1 MNRNMNSVGQMA
13 KRNQI
18 VLFEIMKQS
27 PPVGQWMARLGAL
40 LILAALSLGCHSSPP
55 VPQDSVAE
63 FSAYFDQRIPRLLAK
78 YNIPGVSMAL
88 VHNGQLVWSNAYG
101 YADLEQQ
108 RIMRPDA
115 ICRVESISKSVT
127 AWGVMRLVEQ
137 GRLELDAPIQNY
149 LHSWKLP
156 QTVFDPDKI
165 TIRRLLSGN
174 AGLPLGAIGKVVEY
188 SPQSPMPTLRD
199 YLKQEVR
206 LTRDPGSGFMYSNV
220 GFNLLELLI
229 EEASGCDFATYMT
242 EELLRPLEMTR
253 SSFAWDSSF
262 SVAIPIGY
270 EIDGTAVS
278 PYVYPAKASGGLL
291 ATAADIGRFIGAAM
305 TGSFRSDHGMLNLE
319 RICQMHE
326 PQVVIPGLFG
336 LVSESYG
343 LGHFIETLSDGR
355 KAVWHGGQGHGW
367 MTHFHAIPERGDGIV
382 ILTNSQRSWP
392 FMAQVLTDWSRWLG
406 IEPVKMGRIIDAT
419 RVLWGII
426 GLVLLISLWLAYGLV
441 AELRRRKLRFDPM
454 SPTSRGTRWIQF
466 ALGMLGIGG
475 IAWSAAQPYLFIS
488 AIFPTAAAWAGGSVV
503 ALSILLVIR
512 SLFPR
517 QLS

>member
-1 MNRNMNSVGQMA
+1 MNIIGQMA

-18 VLFEIMKQS
+18 ILFEITRQS
-27 PPVGQWMARLGAL
+27 QVGHWMVGLCAP
-40 LILAALSLGCHSSPP
+40 LIFAAGSLGCHSSPP

-63 FSAYFDQRIPRLLAK
+63 FSAYFDKRIPQLLEK
-78 YNIPGVSMAL
+78 YGIPGASIAL
-88 VHNGQLVWSNAYG
+88 VRNGQLVWTNAYG
-101 YADLEQQ
+101 YADLKQQ
-108 RIMRPDA
+108 RVMRPDA

-137 GRLELDAPIQNY
+137 GRFELDAPIRYY
-149 LHSWKLP
+149 LHSRKLP
-156 QTVFDPDKI
+156 QTAFDPDKI

-174 AGLPLGAIGKVVEY
+174 AGLPLGAIGEVVEY
-188 SPQSPMPTLRD
+188 PPQGPTPTLRD
-199 YLKQEVR
+199 YLNQEVR
-206 LTRDPGSGFMYSNV
+206 LIREPGSGFMYSNV

-229 EEASGCDFATYMT
+229 EEASGRDFATYMA
-242 EELLRPLEMTR
+242 EEVLRPLEMTR
-253 SSFAWDSSF
+253 ASFAWDSSF
-262 SVAIPIGY
+262 SAAIPMGY

-291 ATAADIGRFIGAAM
+291 AAAEDIGRFICAEM
-305 TGSFRSDHGMLNLE
+305 TGSFRSDLGVLKLE
-319 RICQMHE
+319 RIRQMHE

-343 LGHFIETLSDGR
+343 FGHFIETLSDGR

-367 MTHFHAIPERGDGIV
+367 MTHFHAIPERGEGIV

-392 FMAQVLTDWSRWLG
+392 FLAQVLTDWSRWLG
-406 IEPVKMGRIIDAT
+406 IEPVKMGRIIYAT

-426 GLVLLISLWLAYGLV
+426 GLVLLISLWLAYRLA
-441 AELRRRKLRFDPM
+441 AELLSGKLHFHPM
-454 SPTSRGTRWIQF
+454 SPASRGTRWIQF
-466 ALGMLGIGG
+466 TLGLLGIGG
-475 IAWSAAQPYLFIS
+475 IAWSATQPYLFVS
-488 AIFPTAAAWAGGSVV
+488 SIFPTAAAWAGGSVV
-503 ALSILLVIR
+503 LLSLLLVIR